1 MSHEDHSLAGL
12 GPVLLDIGDDVG
24 ALLVHLPAAM
34 VGDEIEVARAGSA
47 PQHVAVIARRAG
59 EQLAPTA
66 VFPALA
72 EGTYRLY
79 RKPDGPVRLHATVVG
94 GQITEARWPDG

>member
-1 MSHEDHSLAGL
+1 MSEDHSLAGL

-34 VGDEIEVARAGSA
+34 VGAEIEVARAGAA

-59 EQLAPTA
+59 DRVAPTA

-72 EGTYRLY
+72 EGTYRLH
-79 RKPDGPVRLHATVVG
+79 RKPDGPERMQATVVG
-94 GQITEARWPDG
+94 GRITEAHWPED